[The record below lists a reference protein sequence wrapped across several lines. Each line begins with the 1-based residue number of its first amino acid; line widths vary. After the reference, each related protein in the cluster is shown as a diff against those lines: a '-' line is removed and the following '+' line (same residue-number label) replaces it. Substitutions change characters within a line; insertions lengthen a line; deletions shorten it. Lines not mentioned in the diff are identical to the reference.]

1 MNRQRLLLSVFLS
14 YVRSIFLLACP
25 ILVLICHAQISSTRS
40 TGPCTTLFAE
50 VNIGQRAAESRS
62 RNDRRDKRF
71 TFVKFTYPYPEWEPN
86 TYDKNIMQ

>member
-1 MNRQRLLLSVFLS
+1 MNRQWLLLYVFLS
-14 YVRSIFLLACP
+14 YVISIFILASCP

-50 VNIGQRAAESRS
+50 VNVGQRAAESRN

-71 TFVKFTYPYPEWEPN
+71 TFVKLTYPNP
-86 TYDKNIMQ
+86 K